1 MSTIVKAELPV
12 DQFALAETF
21 ERVPDATF
29 DAVRFVTNGIE
40 ENLPLMWGT
49 NEGSVALSRVLE
61 SDPTTDSVQMLSRRN
76 SESLYR
82 VRWSPQ
88 VRSITDCFVAEGGA
102 LVSAFGR
109 TDGWTFR
116 LLFPERDAVSRT
128 YDRCR
133 EADVDLDILQ
143 MHDLAESP
151 PYRGLQLTDEQ
162 FATVKT
168 AVENGYYQVPR
179 ETTLQELSDE
189 LDVSHQALS
198 ERLRRGHRTLIG
210 DILGPR
216 IEAEPSD

>member
-21 ERVPDATF
+21 DRAPDATF

-49 NEGSVALSRVLE
+49 NEESASLSHVLE
-61 SDPTTDSVQMLSRRN
+61 DDPSIESVRTLSRRN
-76 SESLYR
+76 SESLFR
-82 VRWSPQ
+82 VRWSSR
-88 VRSITDCFVAEGGA
+88 VRSITDLLVAEEGA
-102 LVSAFGR
+102 IVSAFGR
-109 TDGWTFR
+109 ADGWTFR

-128 YDRCR
+128 YDLCT
-133 EADVDLDILQ
+133 ESDIDIDILQ